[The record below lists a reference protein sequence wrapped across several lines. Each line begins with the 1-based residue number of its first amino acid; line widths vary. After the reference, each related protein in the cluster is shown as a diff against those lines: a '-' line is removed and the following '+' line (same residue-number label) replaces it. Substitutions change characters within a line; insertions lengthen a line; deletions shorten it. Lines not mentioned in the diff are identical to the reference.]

1 MNIISGEELFSKDF
15 PPLQHIVENMIV
27 ANTVWML
34 AGRPKSGKS
43 WLLMHLARAL
53 DDEGLWLGRKT
64 KRPSRVLYIALE
76 DGERRV
82 WERLHAMDW
91 KPKHVDFIFELGE
104 PLGQGGETMFSV
116 LKASHGYEVFILDTL
131 RAAIGAQ
138 DENDNNF
145 MSMLINTVA
154 TLAHQDGFT
163 LILSHH
169 TRKGA
174 GNEGDSFDAIRGAS
188 AMRGSYDGGAV
199 LKRAR
204 GERVAHLE
212 LESRDMD
219 VEDVVIEWFG
229 PKAGW
234 QLVGTRAE
242 YQQDRIQRVRAA
254 IISEARERS
263 ITVDDAADII
273 ARELHIAR
281 TTAVAEA
288 RRILS
293 ALMREGALKR
303 AESTGG
309 KRGRP
314 SAQFRAE

>member
-1 MNIISGEELFSKDF
+1 MNITNGAELFEKEF
-15 PPLQHIVENMIV
+15 PPLQHVVEHMIV

-43 WLLMHLARAL
+43 WLLMQLARAL
-53 DDEGLWLGRKT
+53 DDESTWLGRKT

-91 KPKHVDFIFELGE
+91 KPKHVDFIFELNE

-116 LKASHGYEVFILDTL
+116 LKATHGYEVFILDTL
-131 RAAIGAQ
+131 RAAIGAA
-138 DENDNNF
+138 DENDNNA
-145 MSMLINTVA
+145 MASLMNTIA
-154 TLAHQDGFT
+154 TLAHHDEFT

-169 TRKGA
+169 TRKGG

-219 VEDVVIEWFG
+219 VEDIVIEWFG
-229 PKAGW
+229 PKSGW

-242 YQQDRIQRVRAA
+242 YQQDRIQRIRTAL
-254 IISEARERS
+254 ITEARERT
-263 ITVDDAADII
+263 ITVEDAADII
-273 ARELHIAR
+273 ARELNVAH
-281 TTAVAEA
+281 TTAMAEA
-288 RRILS
+288 RRMLN
-293 ALMREGALKR
+293 ALAREGALKR
-303 AESTGG
+303 IENTSG

-314 SAQFRAE
+314 SAQYSAE